1 MCHQNLLRH
10 THTQVSIHL
19 AHLFIFFLIGPR
31 QEGLVLLDGVQFVG
45 GGVATLAGQLLF
57 GVVGTA
63 AARDVDVTATQVT
76 AAFQGQTRTRT

>member
-1 MCHQNLLRH
+1 M
-10 THTQVSIHL
+10 
-19 AHLFIFFLIGPR
+19 
-31 QEGLVLLDGVQFVG
+31 LLDGVQFVG